1 MHPTVRVI
9 PLVAFVLLTAGIV
22 PAFAAPPTDA
32 CSLLTTA
39 QVSSTLGSTVGQ
51 GTYVMP
57 NFKTTC
63 TWTIPTGGA
72 VTLQILTMQFFNAG
86 KGALASAE
94 RTTASGVGDE
104 AYYLV
109 LGALSVRKGTGAFK
123 IAVYSS
129 ALTMDKRKAVEKAL
143 AQQVLSKF

>member
-1 MHPTVRVI
+1 MHCTIRVLA
-9 PLVAFVLLTAGIV
+9 LVALILPTAGAI
-22 PAFAAPPTDA
+22 PAFSAPPTDA
-32 CSLLTTA
+32 CSLLTAA
-39 QVSSTLGSTVGQ
+39 QVSSALGSTVGQ

-57 NFKTTC
+57 NFKETC

-72 VTLQILTMQFFNAG
+72 VTLQLQTLQFFNAG
-86 KGALASAE
+86 KSALASAE
-94 RTTASGVGDE
+94 RTSASGVGDE

-123 IAVYSS
+123 VAVYSS
-129 ALTMDKRKAVEKAL
+129 ALTMDKRKVIEKAL

>member
-1 MHPTVRVI
+1 MLSTIRVLA
-9 PLVAFVLLTAGIV
+9 LVAFILPTEAAV
-22 PAFAAPPTDA
+22 PALAAPPTDA
-32 CSLLTTA
+32 CSLLTAA
-39 QVSSTLGSTVGQ
+39 QVSSALGSTVGQ

-63 TWTIPTGGA
+63 TWNIPTGGA
-72 VTLQILTMQFFNAG
+72 VTLQILTLQFFNAG

-94 RTTASGVGDE
+94 RTSASGVGDE

-109 LGALSVRKGTGAFK
+109 MGALSVRKGTGAFK
-123 IAVYSS
+123 VAVYSGD
-129 ALTMDKRKAVEKAL
+129 LTMDKKKAIEKAL